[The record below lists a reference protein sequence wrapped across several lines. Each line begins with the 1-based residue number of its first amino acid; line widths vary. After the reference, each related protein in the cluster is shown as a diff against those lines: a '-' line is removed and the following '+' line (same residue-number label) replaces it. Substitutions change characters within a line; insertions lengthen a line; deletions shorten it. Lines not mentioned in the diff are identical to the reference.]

1 MIDKE
6 KARASGCEVIDHA
19 DDTKKQ
25 EKLARL
31 KALDPSLVNSDGIV
45 DVNALKD
52 FMGTENTSSNNKGF
66 ELTFAGK
73 GLVRAMADAPTTK
86 ELRIEARQS
95 KHFAD
100 TENVIIRG
108 DNMDAL
114 KLLKKNYYGRIKMIY
129 IDPPYNTGSDNFVYK
144 DNFKQDEEQLI
155 QKFGLKEDTI
165 NYLNNIYSTK
175 THSGWLAFM
184 YPRLVL
190 ARDLL
195 TDDGVMFISVD
206 DNEQANLKITC
217 DEIFGEENIETMIW
231 HKVGSGDAG
240 AGKMKVTRRFR
251 GEHEYIIVCYKRL
264 ENVKFNK
271 YSALPDFKG
280 NYNNPDNDP
289 RGNYKAGN
297 ISTMNGERS
306 NPGRKNYYEVISP
319 SGKTFARQWHFAKEE
334 FDKLDKDNRIYW
346 GKSGDSVPQVKIFLD
361 ESRPTTP
368 ISILEDKGSATSANK
383 MNKKIF
389 GDKIFSNPKPVE
401 LVEHLLKI
409 VTTGNENNIILDFFA
424 GSGTTAH
431 AVMELNKEDQGG
443 RRFILVQWDEKID
456 EEESR
461 PACEFCKENNLEPV
475 ISSICIERVNRA
487 GDELKQDMLNEDLD
501 TGYKV
506 FSLADRPALSTE
518 AGQAMKLS
526 IDRATAQDTLYNM
539 FVLSGEVLLTDPVKE
554 KEPGLLYKV
563 GNSYYL
569 LGNCKADLKSADR
582 VFVDGY
588 ADIDLEK
595 WLNTLGLDSDRVK
608 VLY

>member
-19 DDTKKQ
+19 DDTKKR

-31 KALDPSLVNSDGIV
+31 KALDPSLVNGDGIV

-73 GLVRAMADAPTTK
+73 GLARAIADAPTTK
-86 ELRIEARQS
+86 ELRIEKKQS

-129 IDPPYNTGSDNFVYK
+129 IDPPYNTQSEKFVYK
-144 DNFKQDEEQLI
+144 DNFRQTEEQLI
-155 QKFGLKEDTI
+155 EKFNLEEDAI
-165 NYLNNIYSTK
+165 NYLTNIYGTT

-184 YPRLVL
+184 YPRLKL

-195 TDDGVMFISVD
+195 TDDGVILIQID
-206 DNEQANLKITC
+206 YNESHSLKLLL
-217 DEIFGEENIETMIW
+217 DEIYGEDNFKEEIVWEYRTGGMPAKSSCFGKK
-231 HKVGSGDAG
+231 HD
-240 AGKMKVTRRFR
+240 
-251 GEHEYIIVCYKRL
+251 IIFAYSKNS
-264 ENVKFNK
+264 EKYQFNNRDIK
-271 YSALPDFKG
+271 
-280 NYNNPDNDP
+280 
-289 RGNYKAGN
+289 
-297 ISTMNGERS
+297 E
-306 NPGRKNYYEVISP
+306 KNYYEKQFFGCKTDENGRFYTDVNIRDVI
-319 SGKTFARQWHFAKEE
+319 G
-334 FDKLDKDNRIYW
+334 
-346 GKSGDSVPQVKIFLD
+346 GDMK
-361 ESRPTTP
+361 
-368 ISILEDKGSATSANK
+368 ILEKGKEAVENLKPLINTSSERVEG
-383 MNKKIF
+383 F
-389 GDKIFSNPKPVE
+389 DSQKPPNLINFLAKFYIKDCE
-401 LVEHLLKI
+401 DSI
-409 VTTGNENNIILDFFA
+409 VLDFFA
-424 GSGTTAH
+424 GTGTTAISIIN
-431 AVMELNKEDQGG
+431 LNKEYGG
-443 RRFILVQWDEKID
+443 NRKFILVQKDEAVPEDNKVYNLCKKEKIKPFVSD
-456 EEESR
+456 
-461 PACEFCKENNLEPV
+461 V
-475 ISSICIERVNRA
+475 CIWRVNRA
-487 GDELKQDMLNEDLD
+487 GDELKQDMLNGDLD

-506 FSLADRPALSTE
+506 FSLTERPELKE
-518 AGQAMKLS
+518 DEKQQFRLS

-539 FVLSGEVLLTDPVKE
+539 FVLSGEALLTDPVE
-554 KEPGLLYKV
+554 EIEPGLLYKV